1 MHKHSSFS
9 IIKPYLSASFAI
21 TAIVLLVTAFYF
33 ISGTAQHWITSLW
46 GILIMT
52 IFVMIGQIAH
62 ATKKNESITAQLIN
76 TKERLANEIK
86 HRLWAEKTTSESKIQ
101 SQFVDENFPALLAYF
116 TIAQRCGYHNRAYR
130 NWLGLNA
137 NQIDGQFLQDFSGE
151 AFSKSLKNHM
161 KSILAGET
169 VFNER
174 IQKSA
179 KGILYNLT
187 EQFIPHVDG
196 KKRVVGFYTLYIPRA
211 PEKNQ
216 ISATADS
223 LSSQANKNLI
233 GPEFTAARIVRA
245 IEGDEFRLYHQKILS
260 LKTNADV
267 PDLYEI
273 LIRMSEEENN
283 LMPPGTF
290 LPLVEKFKMMPR
302 LDRWVVNYMMKWL
315 STHQTTPGTKFCV
328 NIAKDTLLCADFP
341 AFVRDQLQQN
351 KIPPDALCFEIEESD
366 ALANPSATS
375 VFAEKIRQLGCLV
388 SLCSI
393 SYNQASVNLLK
404 KINVD
409 IIKIDGSLVYNIS
422 HDEKDLAK
430 VTAINRI
437 AHTIKIQTVAELV
450 ETEDIIVKL
459 REIGVDFAQGF
470 GVARPR
476 PLNELE

>member
-1 MHKHSSFS
+1 MHKHSPFS

-21 TAIVLLVTAFYF
+21 TAIVLLLTAFYF

-62 ATKKNESITAQLIN
+62 TTKKIESITAQLIN

-86 HRLWAEKTTSESKIQ
+86 HRLWAEKTTLESKIQ
-101 SQFVDENFPALLAYF
+101 SQFVDENFPVLLAYF
-116 TIAQRCGYHNRAYR
+116 TVAYRCCYHNRAYR
-130 NWLGLNA
+130 NWFGLNA
-137 NQIDGQFLQDFSGE
+137 SQIDGQLLQDFSSD

-161 KSILAGET
+161 KSILAGKT

-179 KGILYNLT
+179 KGISYNLS
-187 EQFIPHVDG
+187 EQFIPHVDN
-196 KKRVVGFYTLYIPRA
+196 KKKVVGFYTLYTPRA

-216 ISATADS
+216 ISTTVDS
-223 LSSQANKNLI
+223 LSQTNKKVI
-233 GPEFTAARIVRA
+233 GPELTATRIVQA
-245 IEGDEFRLYHQKILS
+245 IEDNKFHLYHQKIFS
-260 LKTNADV
+260 LRTDANV
-267 PDLYEI
+267 TDLYEI

-283 LMPPGTF
+283 LMPPGSF

-302 LDRWVVNYMMKWL
+302 LDRWVVSYMTKWL
-315 STHQTTPGTKFCV
+315 SAHQTTPGTKFCL

-341 AFVRDQLQQN
+341 AFVRDQLQHN
-351 KIPPDALCFEIEESD
+351 KISPDALCFEIEVSD
-366 ALANPSATS
+366 ALANPSAAS
-375 VFAEKIRQLGCLV
+375 IFAEKIRQLGCLV

-409 IIKIDGSLVYNIS
+409 IIKIDGGLVYNIS
-422 HDEKDLAK
+422 RDEKDLAK

-437 AHTIKIQTVAELV
+437 AHTIKIQTIAELV
-450 ETEDIIVKL
+450 ETEDIIVRL

-470 GVARPR
+470 GVARPG

>member
-1 MHKHSSFS
+1 MHKHSPFS

-33 ISGTAQHWITSLW
+33 ISGTAKHWITSLW

-62 ATKKNESITAQLIN
+62 ATKKNESITVQLIN

-101 SQFVDENFPALLAYF
+101 SQFVDENFPVLLAYF

-196 KKRVVGFYTLYIPRA
+196 KKRVVGFLYALYSPRA
-211 PEKNQ
+211 
-216 ISATADS
+216 
-223 LSSQANKNLI
+223 
-233 GPEFTAARIVRA
+233 
-245 IEGDEFRLYHQKILS
+245 
-260 LKTNADV
+260 
-267 PDLYEI
+267 
-273 LIRMSEEENN
+273 
-283 LMPPGTF
+283 
-290 LPLVEKFKMMPR
+290 
-302 LDRWVVNYMMKWL
+302 
-315 STHQTTPGTKFCV
+315 
-328 NIAKDTLLCADFP
+328 
-341 AFVRDQLQQN
+341 
-351 KIPPDALCFEIEESD
+351 
-366 ALANPSATS
+366 
-375 VFAEKIRQLGCLV
+375 
-388 SLCSI
+388 
-393 SYNQASVNLLK
+393 
-404 KINVD
+404 
-409 IIKIDGSLVYNIS
+409 
-422 HDEKDLAK
+422 
-430 VTAINRI
+430 
-437 AHTIKIQTVAELV
+437 
-450 ETEDIIVKL
+450 
-459 REIGVDFAQGF
+459 
-470 GVARPR
+470 
-476 PLNELE
+476 

>member
-1 MHKHSSFS
+1 MHKHSPFN

-21 TAIVLLVTAFYF
+21 TAIALLVAAFYF

-46 GILIMT
+46 SILIMT
-52 IFVMIGQIAH
+52 VFVMIGQIAH
-62 ATKKNESITAQLIN
+62 ATKKNESITTQLIT

-101 SQFVDENFPALLAYF
+101 SQFIDENFPVLLAYF
-116 TIAQRCGYHNRAYR
+116 TVEQRCRYHNRAYR

-137 NQIDGQFLQDFSGE
+137 NQIDGQLLQDFSGD

-161 KSILAGET
+161 KSILAGKT
-169 VFNER
+169 IFNER

-179 KGILYNLT
+179 KGIPYNLA

-196 KKRVVGFYTLYIPRA
+196 KKKVIGFYTLYTPRA

-216 ISATADS
+216 ISATAAS
-223 LSSQANKNLI
+223 VSSQASTNIIN
-233 GPEFTAARIVRA
+233 PELTAARIVQA

-260 LKTNADV
+260 LKTDANA
-267 PDLYEI
+267 PDHYEI

-302 LDRWVVNYMMKWL
+302 LDRWVVNYMIKWL
-315 STHQTTPGTKFCV
+315 SAHQTTPGTKFCI
-328 NIAKDTLLCADFP
+328 NIARDTLLCADFP
-341 AFVRDQLQQN
+341 AFVQKQLQQN

-366 ALANPSATS
+366 ALADPTATS
-375 VFAEKIRQLGCLV
+375 VFAEKIRQLGCLI

-393 SYNQASVNLLK
+393 SYKQASVNLLK

-409 IIKIDGSLVYNIS
+409 IIKIDGSLVYNIPY
-422 HDEKDLAK
+422 DEKDLAK
-430 VTAINRI
+430 VAAINRI

-450 ETEDIIVKL
+450 ENEEIIIKL

>member
-1 MHKHSSFS
+1 MHKHSPFS

-33 ISGTAQHWITSLW
+33 VSGTAQHWITSLW

-52 IFVMIGQIAH
+52 IFVMIGQIVH
-62 ATKKNESITAQLIN
+62 TTKKNENITAQLIN

-86 HRLWAEKTTSESKIQ
+86 HRLWAEKTTLESKIQ
-101 SQFVDENFPALLAYF
+101 SQFIDENFPVLLAYF
-116 TIAQRCGYHNRAYR
+116 TVAYRCRYHNRAYR
-130 NWLGLNA
+130 NWLGLNPS
-137 NQIDGQFLQDFSGE
+137 QIDGQLLQDFSSD

-161 KSILAGET
+161 KSILAGKT

-179 KGILYNLT
+179 KGISYNLT

-196 KKRVVGFYTLYIPRA
+196 KKKVVGFYTLYTPRA
-211 PEKNQ
+211 PKKNQ
-216 ISATADS
+216 ISVTADS
-223 LSSQANKNLI
+223 LSSQANKNVI
-233 GPEFTAARIVRA
+233 GPELTAARIVQA
-245 IEGDEFRLYHQKILS
+245 IEDNKFHLYHQKILP
-260 LKTNADV
+260 LKTNSNV
-267 PDLYEI
+267 TNLYEI
-273 LIRMSEEENN
+273 LIRMYEEENN

-302 LDRWVVNYMMKWL
+302 LDRWVVSYMIKWL
-315 STHQTTPGTKFCV
+315 SAHQTTSGTKFCL

-341 AFVRDQLQQN
+341 AFVRDQLQHN

-375 VFAEKIRQLGCLV
+375 VFTEKIRQLGCLV

-404 KINVD
+404 KIKVD

-422 HDEKDLAK
+422 RDEKDLAK

-437 AHTIKIQTVAELV
+437 AHTIKIQTVAEFV

-476 PLNELE
+476 PLSELE

>member
-1 MHKHSSFS
+1 MLTAK
-9 IIKPYLSASFAI
+9 KELSA
-21 TAIVLLVTAFYF
+21 
-33 ISGTAQHWITSLW
+33 
-46 GILIMT
+46 
-52 IFVMIGQIAH
+52 
-62 ATKKNESITAQLIN
+62 
-76 TKERLANEIK
+76 
-86 HRLWAEKTTSESKIQ
+86 
-101 SQFVDENFPALLAYF
+101 
-116 TIAQRCGYHNRAYR
+116 
-130 NWLGLNA
+130 
-137 NQIDGQFLQDFSGE
+137 
-151 AFSKSLKNHM
+151 
-161 KSILAGET
+161 
-169 VFNER
+169 
-174 IQKSA
+174 
-179 KGILYNLT
+179 
-187 EQFIPHVDG
+187 
-196 KKRVVGFYTLYIPRA
+196 FYTLYIPRA

-260 LKTNADV
+260 LKTNANV

-375 VFAEKIRQLGCLV
+375 VFAEKIRQLGCLI